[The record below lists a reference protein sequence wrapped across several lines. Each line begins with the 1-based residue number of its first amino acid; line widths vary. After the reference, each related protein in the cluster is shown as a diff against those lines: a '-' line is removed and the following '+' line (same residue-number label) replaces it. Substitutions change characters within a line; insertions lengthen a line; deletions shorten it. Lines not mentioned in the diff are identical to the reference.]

1 MRALLGRHPLLV
13 LAFLL
18 ASLGASFFAGRIV
31 WNAVYWA
38 QHRQEPVQPWMT
50 VGYVGRSW
58 GVKPREIDARAG
70 LPMPENGHPLTLQ
83 QIADQRGVPVAEV
96 IAQVEATLADM
107 RAETQSRAD
116 QP

>member
-1 MRALLGRHPLLV
+1 MKALFCRHPLLV

-18 ASLGASFFAGRIV
+18 ASMGASFFAGRIV

-50 VGYVGRSW
+50 IGYVGRSW
-58 GVKPREIDARAG
+58 GLSPREIDARAG
-70 LPMPENGHPLTLQ
+70 LPQPEKGQPLTLQ
-83 QIADQRGVPVAEV
+83 QIADQRGAPVGDI
-96 IAQVEATLADM
+96 IALVEATVAQM
-107 RAETQSRAD
+107 RAEQA